1 MSSTD
6 EPTVYEKVSAAIGLA
21 PAETDAHKVGREAGE
36 AASGAATAVSNAVG
50 SAATSV
56 GEAYEGAKE
65 SVTPAAK

>member
-6 EPTVYEKVSAAIGLA
+6 EPTMYEKVTSAIGLA

-36 AASGAATAVSNAVG
+36 AVSGAATAASDAVG

-56 GEAYEGAKE
+56 GEAFEGAKE
-65 SVTPAAK
+65 SVTPAK